1 MATIVQKYGGT
12 SVADAEKI
20 KGVARRIASA
30 CHRGDRVVAVVSAM
44 GDTTDRLIELAGQ
57 VSSRPES
64 RELDALLS
72 TGEQMSCTLVAMALK
87 SLGLDAVSLSGAQAG
102 IRTDSRYGKAR
113 IAAVE
118 AGRIQGELEDGR
130 VVVVAGFQ
138 GITEDMDVT
147 TLGRGASDLSA
158 VAVAAAISA
167 DRCEVYTDVEGI
179 YTADPRHVP
188 NARKLEEVGYDEMLE
203 MASLGAKMQP
213 RSIEL
218 AMAIPGADHGGVQLR
233 RSAGNTHSQGSRY
246 GTEGR
251 GDSQQ
256 SARRRHRSQRRKDY
270 RNRHSRPAG
279 HLRKPPRTPRGGR
292 HQRRYSRP
300 ERLRQGHDGPRL
312 HVSGDDADRALEI
325 VRTVAY
331 TIGAN
336 DVIRTENLA
345 KVSVVG
351 AAMQNTP
358 GYASRMFRAL
368 ADEGINIEMITTS
381 EIRITCVV
389 DADRVGEAARALHA
403 TFASN
408 SRSRPRPDVDLSLCS
423 EEVNVRKCQKMS
435 GHSLPLSGNRPQVL
449 PRFTPDYPLTS
460 RQSCSQ

>member
-1 MATIVQKYGGT
+1 MTGRNSLRGNPRPALNMATIVQKYGGT

-30 CHRGDRVVAVVSAM
+30 CQRGDRVVAVVSAM

-113 IAAVE
+113 IAGVE

-138 GITEDMDVT
+138 GITYDMDVT

-158 VAVAAAISA
+158 VAIAAALQA

-188 NARKLEEVGYDEMLE
+188 NARKLDEVGYDEMLE

-218 AMAIPGADHGGVQLR
+218 AMQYQVPIVVASSFIDARGTLIHKGADMEPRVG
-233 RSAGNTHSQGSRY
+233 
-246 GTEGR
+246 EI
-251 GDSQQ
+251 
-256 SARRRHRSQRRKDY
+256 
-270 RNRHSRPAG
+270 RNRARAVATDRNVAKITVTGIVDRPGISAS
-279 HLRKPPRTPRGGR
+279 LLEPLAEADISVDIVVQNASVRDTTD
-292 HQRRYSRP
+292 
-300 ERLRQGHDGPRL
+300 LAFT
-312 HVSGDDADRALEI
+312 VSGDDADHALEI

-403 TFASN
+403 TFGLEQ
-408 SRSRPRPDVDLSLCS
+408 P
-423 EEVNVRKCQKMS
+423 E
-435 GHSLPLSGNRPQVL
+435 
-449 PRFTPDYPLTS
+449 
-460 RQSCSQ
+460 

>member
-1 MATIVQKYGGT
+1 MTGRNSLRGNPRPALNMATIVQKYGGT

-20 KGVARRIASA
+20 KGVAQRIASA
-30 CHRGDRVVAVVSAM
+30 CQRGDRVVAVVSAM

-113 IAAVE
+113 IAGVE

-138 GITEDMDVT
+138 GITYDMDVT

-158 VAVAAAISA
+158 VAIAAAIQA
-167 DRCEVYTDVEGI
+167 ERCEVYTDVEGI

-188 NARKLEEVGYDEMLE
+188 NARKLDEVGYDEMLE

-218 AMAIPGADHGGVQLR
+218 AMQYQVPIVVASSFIDARGTLIHKGADMEPRVG
-233 RSAGNTHSQGSRY
+233 
-246 GTEGR
+246 EI
-251 GDSQQ
+251 
-256 SARRRHRSQRRKDY
+256 
-270 RNRHSRPAG
+270 RNRARAVATDRNVAKITVTGIVDRPGISAS
-279 HLRKPPRTPRGGR
+279 LLEPLAEADISVDIVVQNASVRDTTD
-292 HQRRYSRP
+292 
-300 ERLRQGHDGPRL
+300 LAFT
-312 HVSGDDADRALEI
+312 VSGDDADHALEI

-403 TFASN
+403 TFGLEQ
-408 SRSRPRPDVDLSLCS
+408 P
-423 EEVNVRKCQKMS
+423 E
-435 GHSLPLSGNRPQVL
+435 
-449 PRFTPDYPLTS
+449 
-460 RQSCSQ
+460 

>member
-12 SVADAEKI
+12 SVADAERI
-20 KGVARRIASA
+20 KNVARRIASA
-30 CHRGDRVVAVVSAM
+30 SHRGDSVVAVVSAM
-44 GDTTDRLIELAGQ
+44 GDTTDRLIELAAQ

-102 IRTDSRYGKAR
+102 IRTDSRHGKAR

-118 AGRIQGELEDGR
+118 GGRIQDELKDGR
-130 VVVVAGFQ
+130 AVVVAGFQ

-158 VAVAAAISA
+158 VAVAAAIQA

-188 NARKLEEVGYDEMLE
+188 NARKLDEVGYDEMLE

-218 AMAIPGADHGGVQLR
+218 AMQYQVPIVVASSFIDAPGTLIHRGADMEPRVG
-233 RSAGNTHSQGSRY
+233 
-246 GTEGR
+246 EI
-251 GDSQQ
+251 
-256 SARRRHRSQRRKDY
+256 
-270 RNRHSRPAG
+270 RNRARAVATDRNVAKITVTGIVDRPGISASLLEPLADADISVDIVVQNASVRDTTDLAFTVG
-279 HLRKPPRTPRGGR
+279 
-292 HQRRYSRP
+292 
-300 ERLRQGHDGPRL
+300 
-312 HVSGDDADRALEI
+312 GDDSDRALEI

-336 DVIRTENLA
+336 DVIRTDNLA

-403 TFASN
+403 TFGLEQ
-408 SRSRPRPDVDLSLCS
+408 PD
-423 EEVNVRKCQKMS
+423 
-435 GHSLPLSGNRPQVL
+435 
-449 PRFTPDYPLTS
+449 
-460 RQSCSQ
+460 

>member
-12 SVADAEKI
+12 SVADAAKI
-20 KGVARRIASA
+20 KNVAQRIASA
-30 CHRGDRVVAVVSAM
+30 CQRGDRVVAVVSAM
-44 GDTTDRLIELAGQ
+44 GDTTDRLIGLAGQ
-57 VSSRPES
+57 VSDRPES

-118 AGRIQGELEDGR
+118 SGRIRGELEEGR

-138 GITEDMDVT
+138 GITDDMDVT

-158 VAVAAAISA
+158 VAIAAAIEA

-188 NARKLEEVGYDEMLE
+188 NARKLDEVGYEEMLE

-218 AMAIPGADHGGVQLR
+218 AMQYNVPVVVASSFVNAPGTLIHKGADMGPRVG
-233 RSAGNTHSQGSRY
+233 
-246 GTEGR
+246 EI
-251 GDSQQ
+251 
-256 SARRRHRSQRRKDY
+256 
-270 RNRHSRPAG
+270 RNRARAVATDRNVAKITVTGIVDRPGISAS
-279 HLRKPPRTPRGGR
+279 LLEPLAEADISVDVIVQNASVRDTTD
-292 HQRRYSRP
+292 
-300 ERLRQGHDGPRL
+300 LAFT
-312 HVSGDDADRALEI
+312 VSGDDADRATEI
-325 VRTVAY
+325 VQGVAY

-336 DVIRTENLA
+336 DVIRTDNLA

-368 ADEGINIEMITTS
+368 ADERINIEMITTS
-381 EIRITCVV
+381 EILITCVV
-389 DADRVGEAARALHA
+389 DADKVGDAARALHTA
-403 TFASN
+403 FG
-408 SRSRPRPDVDLSLCS
+408 L
-423 EEVNVRKCQKMS
+423 EE
-435 GHSLPLSGNRPQVL
+435 PE
-449 PRFTPDYPLTS
+449 
-460 RQSCSQ
+460 